1 MCARR
6 TTDTV
11 QPAERGRELLSKN
24 ALYDQIDVAAFLG
37 TTVRTLT
44 QWRAEGAGPQ
54 FRRIRKRVVYLGK
67 DVNDWVL
74 KGPAELCPSQSGL
87 ERPQ

>member
-6 TTDTV
+6 TTELV
-11 QPAERGRELLSKN
+11 QPAERGRELLSRS
-24 ALYDQIDVAAFLG
+24 ALYDQSDVAAFLG

-44 QWRAEGAGPQ
+44 QWRADGAGPQ

-74 KGPAELCPSQSGL
+74 KGPAELRSGQS
-87 ERPQ
+87 ETEQPK